1 VVLSLTDDL
10 KLRERI
16 MVRLA
21 HVRDQG
27 GGVVTREQLSNFD
40 IDGGQRR
47 LIDQSRGIWNPRD
60 LNVTLSIVSSP
71 DGPYDDRE
79 VDEGYFVYSY
89 RAGSTDGDNRKLRAA
104 IELSLP
110 LIMLRKLKAGI
121 FIPIFPV
128 FVVEDD
134 PAARHFL
141 IALDESLRF
150 VKPQALDVRAKEYAQ
165 ELTRRRLHQPWFR
178 ASVIRAY
185 ETRCAVCRLQHG
197 ELLDAAHIVPDADE
211 AALLDV
217 TNGLSLC
224 KIHHA
229 AYDQNL
235 MGIRP
240 DNVVEINR
248 DLLEERDGPMLKYGL
263 QQMHGTTITLPRRKI
278 ERPST
283 DALAV
288 RYEQFKAS

>member
-185 ETRCAVCRLQHG
+185 ETRCPVCRLQHG

-248 DLLEERDGPMLKYGL
+248 DLLAERDGPMLKYGL

>member
-1 VVLSLTDDL
+1 MVLSPTDDL
-10 KLRERI
+10 ELRERI

-27 GGVVTREQLSNFD
+27 GGVVTREQLSSFD

-47 LIDQSRGIWNPRD
+47 LIDQSGGIWNPRD

-71 DGPYDDRE
+71 DGPYDDQE
-79 VDEGYFVYSY
+79 IDEGYFVYSY
-89 RAGSTDGDNRKLRAA
+89 RVGSTDGSNRKLRAA

-110 LIMLRKLKAGI
+110 LILLRKLKASI
-121 FIPIFPV
+121 FVPIFPV

-134 PAARHFL
+134 PEARHFL

-150 VKPQALDVRAKEYAQ
+150 VRPQTLDIRAKKYAQ
-165 ELTRRRLHQPWFR
+165 QLTRRRLHQPWFR

-211 AALLDV
+211 SDRLDV

-248 DLLEERDGPMLKYGL
+248 ELLEERDGPMLKYGL

-278 ERPST
+278 ERPNT
-283 DALAV
+283 AALEL

>member
-1 VVLSLTDDL
+1 VVLSLSDDL

-27 GGVVTREQLSNFD
+27 GGVVTREQLSDFD
-40 IDGGQRR
+40 IDGGKMR
-47 LIDQSRGIWNPRD
+47 LIDRSRGIRNPHD
-60 LNVTLSIVSSP
+60 LNVTLSIVSDP
-71 DGPYDDRE
+71 NGPYDDRDG
-79 VDEGYFVYSY
+79 DEGYFVYSY
-89 RAGSTDGDNRKLRAA
+89 RKGSTKGDNTKLRAA
-104 IELSLP
+104 IEFSLP
-110 LIMLRKLKAGI
+110 IIMLRKLKDGI
-121 FIPIFPV
+121 YIPIFPV

-134 PAARHFL
+134 QEARQFL

-150 VKPQALDVRAKEYAQ
+150 VKPRTLDGRAKEYAQ
-165 ELTRRRLHQPWFR
+165 QLTRRRLHQPWFR

-197 ELLDAAHIVPDADE
+197 ELLDAAHIVPDSDE
-211 AALLDV
+211 AGVAHIS
-217 TNGLSLC
+217 NGLSLC

-240 DNVVEINR
+240 DNVVEINKE
-248 DLLEERDGPMLKYGL
+248 LLEERDGPMLKYGL

-278 ERPST
+278 ERPSS
-283 DALAV
+283 DLLEL
-288 RYEQFKAS
+288 RYNEFKAS